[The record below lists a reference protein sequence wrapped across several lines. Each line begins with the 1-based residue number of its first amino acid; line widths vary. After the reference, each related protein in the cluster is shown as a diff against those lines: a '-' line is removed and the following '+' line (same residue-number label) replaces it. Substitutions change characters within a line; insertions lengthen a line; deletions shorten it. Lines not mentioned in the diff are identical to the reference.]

1 MLLITDIS
9 DRMLSIQQ
17 EMLCSSQIF
26 HWSWTTDNIEY
37 FKFLGN
43 LAGIHS
49 QNETH
54 EAKGDW
60 LLHKNT
66 FSKKTLRKTR
76 IITCFYCYSYETI
89 IIMHTRRS
97 RMSDGLH
104 PIQTLYIMH
113 NHVYAKLKCAY
124 VRLCT
129 TMIHTTLDILYINTY
144 IYNILSLNRKFKSAL
159 LGYYFKMLMQ
169 FCCFPPNGEDKH
181 KEKVKVYS

>member
-66 FSKKTLRKTR
+66 FSKNSQKNTYYNVLLLLFLWNYHQHQHAHRK
-76 IITCFYCYSYETI
+76 I
-89 IIMHTRRS
+89 
-97 RMSDGLH
+97 SDGLH
-104 PIQTLYIMH
+104 PIQFKHFILCTIMFTQ
-113 NHVYAKLKCAY
+113 NLSVLLVYALY
-124 VRLCT
+124 T
-129 TMIHTTLDILYINTY
+129 MMIHTTLLT
-144 IYNILSLNRKFKSAL
+144 
-159 LGYYFKMLMQ
+159 
-169 FCCFPPNGEDKH
+169 
-181 KEKVKVYS
+181 